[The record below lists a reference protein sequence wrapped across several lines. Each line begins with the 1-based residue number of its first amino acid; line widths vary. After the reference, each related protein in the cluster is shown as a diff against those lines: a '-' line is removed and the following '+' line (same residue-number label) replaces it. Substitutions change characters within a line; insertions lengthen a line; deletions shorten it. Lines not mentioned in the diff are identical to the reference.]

1 MYNLGGMGEPAGE
14 VTRLLGELSRGRR
27 EVEADLIPLIYHE
40 LRRLAAAQMKR
51 ERSGHTLQPTALVHE
66 AYLRLAGQHADW
78 QNRAHF
84 FAVAAQAMR
93 RVLLDHARQHHAGK
107 RGSQGQR
114 ITLEEGL
121 AVTSDP
127 LDEVLAVD
135 ECVTRLAAIDPRQA
149 RLVELRFFAG
159 LSVEESAQAL
169 GISEITAK
177 RDWASAKAW
186 LSREL
191 RRGGT

>member
-1 MYNLGGMGEPAGE
+1 MGEPAGE

>member
-1 MYNLGGMGEPAGE
+1 MAEPAGE

-27 EVEADLIPLIYHE
+27 EVEADLIPLIYRE

-51 ERSGHTLQPTALVHE
+51 ERPGHTLQPTALVHE

-78 QNRAHF
+78 HNRAHF

-93 RVLLDHARQHHAGK
+93 RVLLDYARQRHAGK
-107 RGSQGQR
+107 RGSQAQQV
-114 ITLEEGL
+114 TLEDCL
-121 AVTSDP
+121 AATSRP

-159 LSVEESAQAL
+159 LSLEESAQAL
-169 GISEITAK
+169 GVSEITAK

>member
-1 MYNLGGMGEPAGE
+1 MAEPAGE

-51 ERSGHTLQPTALVHE
+51 ERPGHTLQPTALVHE

-93 RVLLDHARQHHAGK
+93 RVLLDYARQRHAGK
-107 RGSQGQR
+107 RGSQGQQ
-114 ITLEEGL
+114 ITLEDGL
-121 AVTSDP
+121 AVTSGP

-135 ECVTRLAAIDPRQA
+135 ECLTRLAAIDPRQA

-169 GISEITAK
+169 GVSEITAK